1 MISAQQQGESLI
13 SAQQQGESLIPAQ
26 QQGQSLIPAQQ
37 QGESLIPVPFSGALT
52 TRQTS
57 VWTPPT
63 YNTKPQLMRL
73 AVPDTE
79 TNSPTEA
86 PTSSTIVIPSSI
98 DSSSEKLDASKNQP
112 VNSFSENPP
121 KVTLNSAT
129 VHCSTVSTLP
139 EILVTTS
146 ASPQISR
153 ATTTATPD
161 IAMATVTLPQIAM
174 TSSGHP
180 QIAMTSSGHPQI
192 AMTSSGPHQIALT
205 SPGIQQISMTS
216 SGPPQ
221 IAMTTPVPQIVA
233 TLPVQPGKIVAT
245 VGQSS
250 DNTLVAGEHSI
261 VVNKNFTFSKF
272 TAKADLFLFKPQKL
286 TLSQAKDLK
295 QPHLLPDRT
304 NVYTT
309 NLPLHRPASACPRDN
324 HQ

>member
-1 MISAQQQGESLI
+1 M
-13 SAQQQGESLIPAQ
+13 
-26 QQGQSLIPAQQ
+26 
-37 QGESLIPVPFSGALT
+37 
-52 TRQTS
+52 
-57 VWTPPT
+57 WTPPT

-98 DSSSEKLDASKNQP
+98 DSSSEKFDASKNQP

-146 ASPQISR
+146 ASPQISK

-161 IAMATVTLPQIAM
+161 IAIATVTLPQIAM

-192 AMTSSGPHQIALT
+192 AMTSSGPQQIALTSPGIQQIAMT

-221 IAMTTPVPQIVA
+221 ITMTTPVPQIVA

-272 TAKADLFLFKPQKL
+272 TAKADLFLFKQQKL

-309 NLPLHRPASACPRDN
+309 NLPLHRPASASPRDN